1 MKTSISMP
9 CFLAGLS
16 LVALAIAPA
25 SHATPIFNIAP
36 GACPNTP
43 ALCTATDGVVT
54 AGLFTPD
61 LITDSSTL
69 LNDFSSA
76 FNSWNTDGTWTL
88 KQSDLSSTAVITVTT
103 YDAYTNQG
111 PNCGITCGG
120 GEIAISYTPG
130 AATDPPSI
138 IDPAHIGDDD
148 AVWSQSIFTNA
159 KRNPSQPGDPYLDNA
174 PDTPDSDLSPP
185 AYPYQYTGSSFY
197 DKPGRDATA
206 IWIGDAYISTVNYST
221 KTVTLYDGVE
231 WGFTVTPVPEPS
243 SLLLFALGAVG
254 LVLARFGPT
263 ILPRE
268 SE

>member
-1 MKTSISMP
+1 MRMP
-9 CFLAGLS
+9 ICFLALA
-16 LVALAIAPA
+16 LAALAIVPA
-25 SHATPIFNIAP
+25 AKAVPIFNIAP
-36 GACPNTP
+36 GACPNTQS
-43 ALCTATDGVVT
+43 ACTATDGVVNV
-54 AGLFTPD
+54 GLFTPD

-76 FNSWNTDGTWTL
+76 FNSWNTDGTWKL
-88 KQSDLSSTAVITVTT
+88 KQSDLSSTAVLTVTT

-120 GEIAISYTPG
+120 AEIAISYTPG
-130 AATDPPSI
+130 TSADPPGI

-148 AVWSQSIFTNA
+148 AVWSQSISTNA
-159 KRNPSQPGDPYLDNA
+159 KRNPSLPGNPYLDNA
-174 PDTPDSDLSPP
+174 PGTPDADLGPP

-243 SLLLFALGAVG
+243 SLLLFVPCGMLLIFAKKRRVFSLCAKR
-254 LVLARFGPT
+254 A
-263 ILPRE
+263 
-268 SE
+268 

>member
-1 MKTSISMP
+1 MKLPTAVN
-9 CFLAGLS
+9 CFLATLS
-16 LVALAIAPA
+16 LAALGIAPTVRA
-25 SHATPIFNIAP
+25 SPIFNIAA

-43 ALCTATDGVVT
+43 AVCTASNGVVV
-54 AGLFTPD
+54 AGLFTPM

-69 LNDFSSA
+69 LNDFSEA
-76 FNSWNTDGTWTL
+76 FKSWNTDGKWTL
-88 KQSDLSSTAVITVTT
+88 KQSDLSPTAILTVTI

-111 PNCGITCGG
+111 PGCGITCGG
-120 GEIAISYTPG
+120 AEIDISYTPG
-130 AATDPPSI
+130 AGTDPGGI

-148 AVWSQSIFTNA
+148 AVWSQAVSTNA
-159 KRNPSQPGDPYLDNA
+159 KRDPSLPGNPYLDNA
-174 PDTPDSDLSPP
+174 PGTQGANLAPP

-243 SLLLFALGAVG
+243 SLLLLAPGMFVI
-254 LVLARFGPT
+254 LARKRRAYANA
-263 ILPRE
+263 L
-268 SE
+268 